1 MSKSQRIVSNDVL
14 AIQRILDEC
23 GDLGADSTTWMAHL
37 AEQTATLINAPF
49 CQVAEDV
56 YDEQHNGKNLGI
68 ALWGWHNG
76 FNEAYW
82 PKLFEK
88 FLTRGPSFS
97 PIHLPYH
104 QRRVNDA
111 GVALSQVDLITPR
124 EWEGSEYYEGYHRM
138 LGAGGMLS
146 SFAQSTKGLPSGV
159 LFIMCNNH
167 GVWDFSQRT
176 KNVMQLMSI
185 SVANRLGR
193 SLASNADPKPS
204 ELTPRC
210 QDVLA
215 CMLEGD
221 GDKQIAKRLRISPY
235 TVNQHAKTI
244 YRHFGVRSR
253 PELLAFWLQRR
264 WPTLR
269 LREQ

>member
-1 MSKSQRIVSNDVL
+1 MSKSQQILLRDVL
-14 AIQRILDEC
+14 AINRILDEC
-23 GDLGADSTTWMAHL
+23 RDLGADSTTWMAHL
-37 AEQTATLINAPF
+37 VEQTAKLLNVPF
-49 CQVAEDV
+49 CQISEDV
-56 YDEQHNGKNLGI
+56 YDPQFNGINLGI

-88 FLTRGPSFS
+88 FITRGPTFS
-97 PIHLPYH
+97 PLHLPYH

-111 GVALSQVDLITPR
+111 GVALSQVDLITER
-124 EWEGSEYYEGYHRM
+124 EWEGSEYYEGYHRV

-146 SFAQSTKGLPSGV
+146 SFAQSTKGLPSGL
-159 LFIMCNNH
+159 LFIMCNH
-167 GVWDFSQRT
+167 RGERDFSQRT

-185 SVANRLGR
+185 SVANLLGR
-193 SLASNADPKPS
+193 SLASYADPKPS

-215 CMLEGD
+215 CMLQGD
-221 GDKQIAKRLRISPY
+221 GDKHIAKRLLISPY
-235 TVNQHAKTI
+235 TVNQHVKTI
-244 YRHFGVRSR
+244 YRHFGVHSR

-264 WPTLR
+264 WPVLPLR
-269 LREQ
+269 DE